1 MGKIN
6 TKNKDQLLRHVKFW
20 KQHEVMLWSEETNNN
35 QEKNLLI
42 FKCNYYKLIS
52 ITNRKTFE
60 GVVNVKKAIVYSS
73 TGCPYCEKIKTELKT
88 WGVEYEER
96 NVTENP
102 DFFNDLHEQGM
113 FSTPVTFIDG
123 EAFIGYRPNKM
134 KAYLGITEEPKAASP
149 AKQED
154 EDVFVS
160 VDQKIL
166 DEVYD
171 FVTIGGGPAGA
182 SAAIYASRSRLKTL
196 VIDKAPAA
204 GTLAITHKI
213 ANYPGVRGELTG
225 LELLKQMQLQ
235 AKDFGTTFVRTNVLS
250 VDFSD
255 DDVKKLEVPE
265 GTIKAKSV
273 FIAVG
278 AKAPLNKIKGE
289 EEFTGRGV
297 SYCSTCDAAFFQ
309 DRVVAVV
316 GDTDEA
322 VHETEA
328 LAKFCKEVRL
338 VVSTNQFKGEVD
350 LSGIENK
357 DNVKIYYKHRLK
369 EIQGA
374 KKVDNI
380 IIQDDQRNEQTWN
393 VDGVFLYLAGLKPG
407 TDFLKD
413 AVKRDEEGYV
423 VVDENLR
430 SSVDGV
436 FAGGDARRTPIKQ
449 AVISAADGAIAALGA
464 DQHVNKRAK
473 MKPQYS

>member
-1 MGKIN
+1 M
-6 TKNKDQLLRHVKFW
+6 R
-20 KQHEVMLWSEETNNN
+20 
-35 QEKNLLI
+35 
-42 FKCNYYKLIS
+42 
-52 ITNRKTFE
+52 
-60 GVVNVKKAIVYSS
+60 KAIVYTS
-73 TGCPYCEKIKTELKT
+73 TGCPYCEKIKKDLKS

-102 DFFNDLHEQGM
+102 DYFNDLHEKGI
-113 FSTPVTFIDG
+113 FSAPVTFIDG
-123 EAFIGYRPNKM
+123 ESFIGYRPNKM
-134 KAYLGITEEPKAASP
+134 KDYLGVTEEPVQKP
-149 AKQED
+149 ANEAQENP
-154 EDVFVS
+154 EEIFAK
-160 VDQKIL
+160 VDQAIL

-171 FVTIGGGPAGA
+171 LVTIGGGPAGA
-182 SAAIYASRSRLKTL
+182 SAAIYASRGKLKTL

-225 LELLKQMQLQ
+225 LELLQQMQLQ

-255 DDVKKLEVPE
+255 EDVKKLEVPE
-265 GTIKAKSV
+265 GVIKAKSV

-309 DRVVAVV
+309 DKRVTVV
-316 GDTDEA
+316 GDTEEA

-328 LAKFCKEVRL
+328 LSKFCKEVRL
-338 VVSTNQFKGEVD
+338 VVPTNQFKGEVD
-350 LSGIENK
+350 LSELEQK
-357 DNVKIYYKHRLK
+357 DNVTIYYKHRLK
-369 EIQGA
+369 EIQGTN
-374 KKVDNI
+374 KVEKL
-380 IIQDDQRNEQTWN
+380 IIQDDQKAEQVWD

-407 TDFLKD
+407 TDFIKD
-413 AVKRDEEGYV
+413 AVMRDEEGYV
-423 VVDENLR
+423 IVDEYLR